1 MKQLNTKHLIE
12 LANEIG
18 WECDVKK
25 EGKEYI
31 VTFSMYTPKG
41 QDVELEF
48 INKYLHCIWIDV
60 RDYWEN
66 YNPDEEAIMWYGRN
80 NGEPSSLRELLD
92 DMEYVDDK
100 LEKLYKKLW
109 LD

>member
-1 MKQLNTKHLIE
+1 MKHLNTKSLIE
-12 LANEIG
+12 IANEIG
-18 WECDVKK
+18 WECDVNK
-25 EGKEYI
+25 EGKEYV

-48 INKYLHCIWIDV
+48 TNEHLNCIWEDV

-66 YNPDEEAIMWYGRN
+66 YNPDEEAIMWYGKN

-92 DMEYVDDK
+92 DMEYVEKK
-100 LEKLYKKLW
+100 LEELYMKLW